1 MPFVRLYYLDTPISI
16 KAMDEKYI
24 DVDKI
29 LVLLAPTNIKKEGLE
44 VLSEISSLLIEEEFV
59 EILASKDHQR
69 ITSFIITHL
78 YKYILAKI
86 KKGDHHE

>member
-1 MPFVRLYYLDTPISI
+1 
-16 KAMDEKYI
+16 MDETYI

-29 LVLLAPTNIKKEGLE
+29 LLLLAPASINKEGLE

-59 EILASKDHQR
+59 EILALKDHQR
-69 ITSFIITHL
+69 ITSFFVRHL